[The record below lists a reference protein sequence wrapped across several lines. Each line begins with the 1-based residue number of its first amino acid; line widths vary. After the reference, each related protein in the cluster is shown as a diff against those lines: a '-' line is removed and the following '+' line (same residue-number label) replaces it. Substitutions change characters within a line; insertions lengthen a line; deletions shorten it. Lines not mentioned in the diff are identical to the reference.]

1 VGLGYLFLLTVRSND
16 FLDKFRLRH
25 FIWRRN
31 GEEARRLS
39 VVRVAV
45 HHALCSEAS
54 LRQLRYQQFVG
65 QAVERQTIIWLD
77 QMATRYGA
85 SHRHVKGF
93 QRKVK
98 SCKGGCLFLPQFGV
112 EGGVG

>member
-65 QAVERQTIIWLD
+65 QAVERQTIGWLD